1 VELASYRQ
9 RNNQWQVRVRRLG
22 FPDQVRTFSL
32 KHDAERWAR
41 SIESDIDRGQFTN
54 VSVAQQT
61 TLSEMGS

>member
-1 VELASYRQ
+1 M
-9 RNNQWQVRVRRLG
+9 RRLG